1 MRKVMGLWALVL
13 ISGAGPAGAQTKAEP
28 PELDALRAALKKY
41 EDPYVAVHDGYF
53 STVGCMVIEKAG
65 GPGQVPYKPGGMG
78 IHFINLGAV
87 GPVPDP
93 KRPTVLLYEPE
104 GGKLRLTGA
113 EWFVPLAASKERPSL
128 WGQQFDGPMM
138 GHPPLLPAEMT
149 HWDLH
154 VWLYKKNPLGIFA
167 STNPA
172 VKCAGT
178 PYRLVEEPS
187 MLVADTK
194 P

>member
-1 MRKVMGLWALVL
+1 LALVAV
-13 ISGAGPAGAQTKAEP
+13 GAGAAVIPSKP
-28 PELDALRAALKKY
+28 DHPELDELRAALKKY
-41 EDPYVAVHDGYF
+41 EDPFVAVHDGYF
-53 STVGCMVIEKAG
+53 STVGCIVIEKAG
-65 GPGQVPYKPGGMG
+65 GAGQVPYKPGGMG

-93 KRPTVLLYEPE
+93 QKPTVLLYEPD
-104 GGKLRLTGA
+104 GDKLRLTGA

-154 VWLYKKNPLGIFA
+154 VWLYKKNPLGTFA
-167 STNPA
+167 STNPE
-172 VKCAGT
+172 VTCKGS

-187 MLVADTK
+187 MLVAEK
-194 P
+194 